1 MVTPDRATKTSLP
14 AGSSELIARVRRGLE
29 MFEAGECTARQLAAG
44 MRKLAEQLD
53 PPRESEELK
62 RKVERVFEVWRAEM
76 GKNGSAK
83 LTRERRA
90 KVEAR
95 LKEGYSVEELVAA
108 VRNCA
113 ASDFHRG
120 ANENGTAYNDI
131 TLICRNGSKLE
142 QFRDMGPHKLADSQ
156 RPLAFPAT
164 VLPGGEPVGGYRG
177 PNW

>member
-1 MVTPDRATKTSLP
+1 MATVETRDQATKTPLP

-29 MFEAGECTARQLAAG
+29 MYEAGLCTARQLAGG

-53 PPRESEELK
+53 PPKESEELR

-76 GKNGSAK
+76 GKGGSAK

-95 LKEGYSVEELVAA
+95 LKEGYSAEEIIDA

-120 ANENGTAYNDI
+120 ANERGTAYNDL
-131 TLICRNGSKLE
+131 TLICRTGSKLE
-142 QFRDMGPHKLADSQ
+142 QFRDMGPHPVKGGARATL
-156 RPLAFPAT
+156 PAA
-164 VLPGGEPVGGYRG
+164 EPAPSLQYKG